1 MELALAG
8 SPSCGA
14 ARMPRPR
21 RQVPRAPS
29 TDQSSHWHDTSSDVK
44 LVASRPCQ
52 PFTCDKPW
60 GPSSSTSKTGFS
72 QGGVVLPATGW
83 AQRSRPTGLL
93 NHCFVAQAA
102 TNISSRSPELELD
115 PSSFRHPSCR
125 FLPSSRSHQLFDS
138 RAETPLGAHATCPP
152 SPLLRRRGSIHPT
165 RKFRSAATKAPRNGS
180 PWTSDSLN
188 VMSKTVRSVAAH
200 IHWSQ
205 SRRARA

>member
-1 MELALAG
+1 
-8 SPSCGA
+8 
-14 ARMPRPR
+14 MPRPR
-21 RQVPRAPS
+21 RQVHRAPS

-52 PFTCDKPW
+52 PFTCDKPR

-102 TNISSRSPELELD
+102 TNISSRSPKLGLD

-138 RAETPLGAHATCPP
+138 RAETPLGAHAAGLHHRRTRRAPP

-165 RKFRSAATKAPRNGS
+165 RKFRSAATKAPQNGS
-180 PWTSDSLN
+180 PWTSGSLSHSSCFFN
-188 VMSKTVRSVAAH
+188 QTFDA
-200 IHWSQ
+200 
-205 SRRARA
+205 RR